1 MAVFVVD
8 AVQYFLF
15 CFIFYADGFS
25 YFRMPFLV
33 WDERYHNCDLNE
45 CAKTLNK
52 KTTRQQTSF
61 SITLHWWK
69 FLGGRFIYYK
79 MQWLIVPV
87 LDQSDRSL
95 AANLI
100 AIRNKNCKFQY
111 LKNPRQYSFI
121 FTVQT
126 LSFYSS
132 QSLNA
137 LLMKFNAL
145 S

>member
-100 AIRNKNCKFQY
+100 ETAQY
-111 LKNPRQYSFI
+111 ETKIVNFSISKIQGNIVSYLQFKLWV
-121 FTVQT
+121 FTH
-126 LSFYSS
+126 
-132 QSLNA
+132 LNH
-137 LLMKFNAL
+137 
-145 S
+145 

>member
-33 WDERYHNCDLNE
+33 WDERYYNCDLNE

-100 AIRNKNCKFQY
+100 ETAQY
-111 LKNPRQYSFI
+111 ETKIVNFSISKIQGNIVSYLQFKLWV
-121 FTVQT
+121 FTH
-126 LSFYSS
+126 
-132 QSLNA
+132 LNH
-137 LLMKFNAL
+137 
-145 S
+145 